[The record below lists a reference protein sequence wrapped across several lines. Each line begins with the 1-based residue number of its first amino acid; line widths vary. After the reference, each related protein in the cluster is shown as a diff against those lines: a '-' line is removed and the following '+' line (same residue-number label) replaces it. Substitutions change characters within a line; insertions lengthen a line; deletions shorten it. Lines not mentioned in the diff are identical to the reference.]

1 MLFHS
6 IKPNGEL
13 ERRSLHTACPVI
25 KGEKW
30 SAPKWI
36 HVGHYAMGAEVPV
49 PVKVRAGSRGGV
61 RCRL

>member
-6 IKPNGEL
+6 MKPNGEL
-13 ERRSLHTACPVI
+13 ERRSLHGACPVI

-36 HVGHYAMGAEVPV
+36 HVGNYAVGAEVPV
-49 PVKVRAGSRGGV
+49 PVKVRSRSLGDV
-61 RCRL
+61 RR